1 MQEFIKFF
9 KNRTV
14 QKQLLYAV
22 AGLFIFLEVVFLALR
37 VYTRHGQALTVPNF
51 IGLGIDE
58 VSRMAD
64 QKSLR
69 FEIIDSVFTQG
80 QAPGTVIAQNP
91 SPDTKVKVNR
101 TIFLTINAINPA
113 KIEMPNVVDVSLRQA
128 EAILQTNG
136 LRVGYK
142 HYIPYFAKD
151 YVLRQLYRNRDV
163 APGKKVIKGSA
174 IDLVLGI
181 GSGDANAEIPSL
193 KGLTRDQAQ
202 EVLSN
207 KYLNF
212 GAVIYDNSVESNLDS
227 MKAIIWKQKPEYG
240 STIPTGGSISVWL
253 TVNEAKV
260 KSDSVSRS
268 QNLK

>member
-1 MQEFIKFF
+1 MQEFTNFF

-14 QKQLLYAV
+14 QKHLLLAFG
-22 AGLFIFLEVVFLALR
+22 GLFVLLQLIFLALR
-37 VYTRHGQALTVPNF
+37 VYTRHGQALSVPNF
-51 IGLGIDE
+51 SGLTLE
-58 VSRMAD
+58 ESSRVAD
-64 QKSLR
+64 QKQLR
-69 FEIIDSVFTQG
+69 FEVIDSVFTQG

-151 YVLRQLYRNRDV
+151 YVLRQIYHNHDV
-163 APGKKVIKGSA
+163 KAGSKVIKGSA
-174 IDLVLGI
+174 IDLVLGL
-181 GSGDANAEIPSL
+181 GTVDVSVDVPSL

-212 GAVIYDNSVESNLDS
+212 GAVFYDNSVESSLDS
-227 MKAIIWKQKPEYG
+227 MKAMIWKQKPEYG
-240 STIPTGGSISVWL
+240 SSIATGSSINVWFTL
-253 TVNEAKV
+253 NEAKA
-260 KSDSVSRS
+260 KPDTTR
-268 QNLK
+268 

>member
-1 MQEFIKFF
+1 MKDLINFF

-14 QKQLLYAV
+14 QKNFLYAFV
-22 AGLFIFLEVVFLALR
+22 GLFVFLELIFLALR
-37 VYTRHGQALTVPNF
+37 VYTRHGQALSVPDF
-51 IGLGIDE
+51 SGLTLE
-58 VSRMAD
+58 EASRMAD
-64 QKSLR
+64 QKQLR
-69 FEIIDSVFTQG
+69 FEVIDSVFIQG
-80 QAPGTVIAQNP
+80 QAPGIVAAQNP

-151 YVLRQLYRNRDV
+151 YVLRQIYHNHDV
-163 APGKKVIKGSA
+163 KPGSKVIKGSA
-174 IDLVLGI
+174 IDLVLGL
-181 GSGDANAEIPSL
+181 GTVDVNVEVPSL

-212 GAVIYDNSVESNLDS
+212 GAVFYDNSVETNVDS
-227 MKAIIWKQKPEYG
+227 MKALVWKQKPEYG
-240 STIPTGGSISVWL
+240 SAIATGSSINVWF
-253 TVNEAKV
+253 TVNESKAKP
-260 KSDSVSRS
+260 DTTR
-268 QNLK
+268 

>member
-1 MQEFIKFF
+1 MQEFINFF

-14 QKQLLYAV
+14 QKQLIFAFV
-22 AGLFIFLEVVFLALR
+22 GLFIFLELVFLALR

-51 IGLGIDE
+51 IGLTLEE
-58 VSRMAD
+58 VGRMAD

-69 FEIIDSVFTQG
+69 FEVIDSVFTQG
-80 QAPGTVIAQNP
+80 QAPGTIIAQNP
-91 SPDTKVKVNR
+91 SSDTKVKANR

-142 HYIPYFAKD
+142 HYVPYFAKD
-151 YVLRQLYRNRDV
+151 YVLRQLYHNHDV

-181 GSGDANAEIPSL
+181 GAGDVNTDVPGL
-193 KGLTRDQAQ
+193 KGLTREQAQ
-202 EVLSN
+202 EVLSS

-212 GAVIYDNSVESNLDS
+212 GAVIYDNSVENSLDS
-227 MKAIIWKQKPEYG
+227 MKAVIWKQKPEYG
-240 STIPTGGSISVWL
+240 SSLTTGASVNVWL
-253 TVNEAKV
+253 TTNEAKV
-260 KSDSVSRS
+260 KPDSTLR
-268 QNLK
+268 